1 MKKLFVFILF
11 LILSRGL
18 FAQDL
23 INNASIDKK
32 YLVKTFLDGNGKSID
47 QIIVP
52 GKPPDKY
59 RAPVSIPTETAAILN
74 YVPGY
79 DWSFGCSATSAAM
92 ISGYYDNHNYI
103 NMYNGPTNN
112 GVAPMDNS
120 IWGTVVINGE
130 TRSQCPLSA
139 TRQGVDGRII
149 RGHVDDYWIQYGNCD
164 NDPFIQNGWI
174 EHTSGECTG
183 DYMGTNQSDVQNCDG
198 ATTFFFYTDGSPL
211 YDFTGEEP
219 TLRDGCHGLRLYFE
233 SRGYSI
239 VQNYSQYIYGYDGN
253 TSGFTFNQYKQEIDA
268 GRPVLIQVN
277 GHTMVGYGYDN
288 PNIVYIHDT
297 WDYSSHTMTWGG
309 SYAGLQHYGVGVFQ
323 LVPIPNQ
330 IPTVSI
336 TFPNNGDDFTEPD
349 ILVTGNASDPDGSI
363 NEVQVRLNSGNWVTA
378 SGTDTWTHQVTLAQG
393 SNLIEARAID
403 NIGAPSGIVP
413 VAVTYTPNSAP
424 TLTWTGEPGYEADG
438 VSPDE
443 GDSTLTFTF
452 RVKYT
457 DADGDAPQTGY
468 PKLYLNKSGNP
479 VTGSPFA
486 MLEGN
491 TEPFTTGRIYTIDK
505 NDLETGSDYTYY
517 FEAKDINNNQAT
529 GIATIEK
536 NGPVV
541 IRPAAT
547 IILTQPSAD
556 IVISQGDSVLIEWNT
571 TNAVSGSNVNLFLD
585 IDSIWTNSNEI
596 PLDLFLPLNGSIYC
610 QTSEVPPG
618 HYFIAGLLLDGIE
631 NPHDYAS
638 GTVTIIKPITLTQ
651 PSANVT
657 IEQGDSITI
666 EWQTTNPAGSSVSLF
681 MDTDNTWW
689 NGNETPIEFFLPLNG
704 SYVLHTADV
713 PTDTYYIAGMV
724 PDGINNPY
732 DYAEGTVTIIKTITL
747 NQPAANITIDQG
759 DSVTIEWQ
767 TANPA
772 GSSVSLFMDIDNT
785 WLNGNETPIDFFL
798 PLNGSYVWNTTE
810 VPAGTYYI
818 AGMVPDGIGNPYDYA
833 AGTVTIINT
842 FQLSVSVSNGWN
854 MVSVPG
860 INPDGQGIS
869 YWWLNHVGNVFKF
882 IPGAGYSSITTT
894 TPTEGYWMK
903 NLGDQTYNTGDEWPA
918 GGIQFV
924 THDPIDAVSKWNA
937 LGGYEDTVDTAA
949 IVTIPADMI
958 IYPIFKFVPGL
969 GYRPADQI
977 VPGYGYWVKVSAA
990 CQIILPEG
998 KSDAV
1003 EISNQEIAE
1012 FFKDE
1017 WGKITL
1023 TDAAECSYTLYALN
1037 GNSESGVDLNKY
1049 ELPPLPPEG
1058 IFDVRFGSGRAAEDL
1073 SSDFQVI
1080 EMRGVT
1086 YPVKVKVENMDI
1098 RLMDVTGKLIN
1109 TNIKKGEEIT
1119 ITNSNIDKIFV
1130 TEQLIPDKYS
1140 LEQNYPNPFNP
1151 GTTIEFSLPEN
1162 VKNVKLSIYNIL
1174 GEKVAELL
1182 DGSMQAGKF
1191 QYQWNAKD
1199 FASGTYIYELRTEK
1213 FVSIKKMILLK

>member
-11 LILSRGL
+11 LILSPGL

-32 YLVKTFLDGNGKSID
+32 YLVKSFLDGNGKSID
-47 QIIVP
+47 EIMVP

-59 RAPVSIPTETAAILN
+59 RAPVSIPTETAAILT

-103 NMYNGPTNN
+103 NMYSGPTNN

-120 IWGTVVINGE
+120 IWGTVIINGE

-139 TRQGVDGRII
+139 TRQGVDGRVI

-198 ATTFFFYTDGSPL
+198 STTFFFYTDGSPL
-211 YDFTGEEP
+211 YDYTGQEP
-219 TLRDGCHGLRLYFE
+219 GLRDGCHGLRLLFE
-233 SRGYSI
+233 SRGYTL
-239 VQNYSQYIYGYDGN
+239 VQNYSQYIYGYNGN

-336 TFPNNGDDFTEPD
+336 TFPNNGEDFSQPD

-378 SGTDTWTHQVTLAQG
+378 IGTNTWTHQVTLAQG

-403 NIGAPSGIVP
+403 NIGAPSVIVP
-413 VAVTYTPNSAP
+413 VTVTYTPNLAP

-457 DADGDAPQTGY
+457 DADGDAPLTGY

-479 VTGSPFA
+479 VTGSPFT
-486 MLEGN
+486 MVEGN
-491 TEPFTTGRIYTIDK
+491 TDPFTTGRIYTIDK
-505 NDLETGSDYTYY
+505 NNLEAGSDYTYY
-517 FEAKDINNNQAT
+517 FEAKDINNNTAT

-536 NGPVV
+536 SGPVV
-541 IRPAAT
+541 IRPPA
-547 IILTQPSAD
+547 IITLTQPSAD
-556 IVISQGDSVLIEWNT
+556 IVINQGDSVLIEWYT
-571 TNAVSGSNVNLFLD
+571 TNGVSGSNVNLFLD
-585 IDSIWTNSNEI
+585 TDNIWANGNEI
-596 PLDLFLPLNGSIYC
+596 PLDLFLPLNGSIYW

-618 HYFIAGLLLDGIE
+618 HYFIAGLLLDGI
-631 NPHDYAS
+631 
-638 GTVTIIKPITLTQ
+638 G
-651 PSANVT
+651 
-657 IEQGDSITI
+657 
-666 EWQTTNPAGSSVSLF
+666 
-681 MDTDNTWW
+681 
-689 NGNETPIEFFLPLNG
+689 
-704 SYVLHTADV
+704 
-713 PTDTYYIAGMV
+713 
-724 PDGINNPY
+724 NPY
-732 DYAEGTVTIIKTITL
+732 DYAEGTVTIL
-747 NQPAANITIDQG
+747 G
-759 DSVTIEWQ
+759 
-767 TANPA
+767 
-772 GSSVSLFMDIDNT
+772 
-785 WLNGNETPIDFFL
+785 
-798 PLNGSYVWNTTE
+798 
-810 VPAGTYYI
+810 
-818 AGMVPDGIGNPYDYA
+818 
-833 AGTVTIINT
+833 T

-869 YWWLNHVGNVFKF
+869 HWWLNHVGNVFKY
-882 IPGAGYSSITTT
+882 IPGAGYSTVLITT
-894 TPTEGYWMK
+894 PGEAYWMK
-903 NLGDQTYNTGDEWPA
+903 NLANQTYNTGDEWPA
-918 GGIQFV
+918 GGIQIV
-924 THDPIDAVSKWNA
+924 PHEPIYAVSKWNA
-937 LGGYEDTVDTAA
+937 FGGYEDTVDTAA
-949 IVTIPADMI
+949 IITIPPDMI
-958 IYPIFKFVPGL
+958 IFPIFKFVPGL
-969 GYRPADQI
+969 GYRPTDQI

-990 CQIILPEG
+990 CQIILPDG
-998 KSDAV
+998 KAGLP
-1003 EISNQEIAE
+1003 EIKSGKPDGVAKSNQKIAE

-1023 TDAAECSYTLYALN
+1023 NDAAGGTYTLYAVK
-1037 GNSESGVDLNKY
+1037 GNTENGVDLNKY

-1058 IFDVRFGSGRAAEDL
+1058 IFDVRFGSGRVAEDL
-1073 SSDFQVI
+1073 SSDFQII

-1098 RLMDVTGKLIN
+1098 RVMDISGKLIN
-1109 TNIKKGEEIT
+1109 SNIKKGEEFT
-1119 ITNSNIDKIFV
+1119 ISNSNIDKIMV

-1140 LEQNYPNPFNP
+1140 LEQNYPDPFNP
-1151 GTTIEFSLPEN
+1151 TTTIEFSLSEN
-1162 VKNVKLSIYNIL
+1162 VKNVKLSIYNML
-1174 GEKVAELL
+1174 GEKVAESVN
-1182 DGSMQAGKF
+1182 GSMQAGKY

-1213 FVSIKKMILLK
+1213 FVSVKKMILLK